1 MNLKF
6 FRFFLFFILAT
17 FSLFSQNNSVISG
30 TISNKENKEML
41 PFASISLKNYPIGVI
56 SNEDGE
62 FDFYIPESKRNDTLL
77 VSFIGFNSYEIPL
90 KIIKNP
96 ITIEL
101 QPANNVLDEVVLSQ
115 LTPLDFIKRALE
127 NLTENYP
134 QDPYQSIAYYRQKF
148 IENNQIINQEEAVFK
163 TYYPSPNDTTKNQ
176 HQLLLFKPAE
186 NPQQFQF
193 MREWIEKKSA
203 KAKKKAD
210 KKGEEYDEDE
220 YDGDIKMDFGGPQS
234 VIHLD
239 INHDKGNYLNEK
251 EFKKYEYTFGDET
264 SLNGEPLVTILFEAK
279 RSIDHIKD
287 SGKILISR
295 ESYAIVSI
303 ESTGKFSIPFL
314 VKPILFTLG
323 LGISNPRFSTTI
335 NYQKFK
341 DKWYPNLFRWDAKV
355 NLTKKHMFDTNEK
368 SAINIGQVFL
378 INKIDPV
385 GVPIPEEKR
394 FDDSED
400 IKNQI
405 HNDINIRWDELNI
418 IKN

>member
-6 FRFFLFFILAT
+6 LRFFLFFIFVT
-17 FSLFSQNNSVISG
+17 SSLFSQNNSVISG
-30 TISNKENKEML
+30 TISNKENNEML
-41 PFASISLKNYPIGVI
+41 PFASISLKNHPIGVI

-115 LTPLDFIKRALE
+115 LTPLDYIKRALD

-163 TYYPSPNDTTKNQ
+163 TYYPSPKDTTKNQ
-176 HQLLLFKPAE
+176 HQLLLFNPAE

-210 KKGEEYDEDE
+210 KRGEEYDEDE

-239 INHDKGNYLNEK
+239 INHDKGNYLNDK

-264 SLNGEPLVTILFEAK
+264 SLNGEPLVTILFTAK

-303 ESTGKFSIPFL
+303 ESTGKFNIPFL
-314 VKPILFTLG
+314 IKPILFTLG
-323 LGISNPRFSTTI
+323 LGISNPHFSTTI

-355 NLTKKHMFDTNEK
+355 NLTKRYMFDSNEK
-368 SAINIGQVFL
+368 SDINIGQVFL
-378 INKIDPV
+378 INKIETI
-385 GVPIPEEKR
+385 GVPIPTEKR
-394 FDDSED
+394 FDDRED
-400 IKNQI
+400 IKSQVY
-405 HNDINIRWDELNI
+405 NDINIQWNELNVL
-418 IKN
+418 KN